1 MKMGSKSTSSLGL
14 ALLLAFT
21 VALPVASE
29 VAFAQSEQLLGTTY
43 AMQLAGDPAEVNNT
57 ILLYTEQPDRVGGDI
72 LSADGAEA
80 CGPQWQA
87 KMQRNGDSLRFSE
100 LATEGEARDCFDAA
114 QFTRF
119 SAALPRVR
127 QFHVTKDGIELRDAA
142 GKIVFLLMVAA

>member
-1 MKMGSKSTSSLGL
+1 MKMVSKSITSLGL
-14 ALLLAFT
+14 ALLLAST
-21 VALPVASE
+21 VVLPVASQ
-29 VAFAQSEQLLGTTY
+29 VAFAQSDQLLGTAY
-43 AMQLAGDPAEVNNT
+43 AMQLADDPAEANNT

-87 KMQRNGDSLRFSE
+87 KMQRNGDSLHFSE

-119 SAALPRVR
+119 SAALQRVR
-127 QFHVTKDGIELRDAA
+127 AFHATKDGIELRDAA
-142 GKIVFLLMVAA
+142 GKIVFLLVAAG